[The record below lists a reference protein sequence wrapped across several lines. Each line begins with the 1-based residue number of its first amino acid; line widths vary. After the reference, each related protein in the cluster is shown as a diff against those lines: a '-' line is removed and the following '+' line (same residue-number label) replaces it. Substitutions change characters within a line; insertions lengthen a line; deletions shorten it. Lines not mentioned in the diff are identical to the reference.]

1 MKCLECKEL
10 IRALDAAS
18 ADFNHAINSSF
29 YLVSTEIAARAQVD
43 MERAKTAFSEH
54 AAACSSIETVS
65 DFQTS
70 VVSV

>member
-18 ADFNHAINSSF
+18 TDYDHAINSSF

-43 MERAKTAFSEH
+43 MERAKSAFNEH
-54 AAACSSIETVS
+54 AAVCSSIGTVT
-65 DFQTS
+65 DFQSS